1 MFVAALVAALV
12 AAFGDRIRLSWGR
25 GEAHL
30 NSSQQSQQQSQEL
43 EPRECARQ
51 FLQDELRSGPLLA
64 SRVEKHAH
72 RLGINGPDLETA
84 RESLGVVASRA
95 NSGKA
100 GGHAVIYS
108 LPG

>member
-1 MFVAALVAALV
+1 MFVAALV

-30 NSSQQSQQQSQEL
+30 NSSQQSQQL
-43 EPRECARQ
+43 EPGERARQ

-95 NSGKA
+95 NSGK
-100 GGHAVIYS
+100 GGGNALTYS